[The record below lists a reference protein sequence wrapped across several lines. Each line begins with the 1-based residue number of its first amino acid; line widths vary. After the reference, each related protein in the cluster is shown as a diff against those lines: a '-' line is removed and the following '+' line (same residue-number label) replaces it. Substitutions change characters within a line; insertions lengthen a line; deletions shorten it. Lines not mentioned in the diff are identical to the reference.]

1 MFKPFVSIIIRTKNE
16 EDWIN
21 SCLEAVYKQSYKK
34 FEVIIVDNYSIDSTI
49 KKAKKYP
56 VKIVKIKKF
65 FPGKAINLG
74 INNSKGQILVCLSG
88 HCVPTNEKWL
98 WNLIKDLRYKDVA
111 GIYGRQEPFSF
122 SSDLDKRDLLTIFGL
137 DKKTQIKDSFFH
149 NANSAIKRSIWKKIP
164 FNEKILH
171 IEDRYWG
178 EEIIKNRFK
187 LKYEPK
193 ASVYHWHGVNH
204 DLNEKRAKEIVF
216 LLEKIKLEKQ
226 DIKKKKKENLN
237 ILAIIPKKGK
247 TKNFNNKPLISYTI
261 KSCLDSNF
269 ITDVVVS
276 TDDKDT
282 AKIAKNM
289 VHWFLLSDQKNFL
302 MNIAMFLKLFNIHLK
317 KLLF

>member
-1 MFKPFVSIIIRTKNE
+1 M
-16 EDWIN
+16 
-21 SCLEAVYKQSYKK
+21 
-34 FEVIIVDNYSIDSTI
+34 
-49 KKAKKYP
+49 
-56 VKIVKIKKF
+56 
-65 FPGKAINLG
+65 
-74 INNSKGQILVCLSG
+74 
-88 HCVPTNEKWL
+88 
-98 WNLIKDLRYKDVA
+98 
-111 GIYGRQEPFSF
+111 
-122 SSDLDKRDLLTIFGL
+122 LTIFGL

-149 NANSAIKRSIWKKIP
+149 NANSAIKRSVWKKIP

-302 MNIAMFLKLFNIHLK
+302 MNIVMFLKSFNIHLK
-317 KLLF
+317 KLQI